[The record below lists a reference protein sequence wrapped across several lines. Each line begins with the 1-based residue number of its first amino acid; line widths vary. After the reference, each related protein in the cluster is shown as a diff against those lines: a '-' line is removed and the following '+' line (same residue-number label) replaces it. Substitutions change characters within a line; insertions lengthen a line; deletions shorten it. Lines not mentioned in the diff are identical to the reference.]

1 MFWTCSFKRKRPFR
15 PAISFIVGSE
25 AGGDWVG
32 LDGVAGGRGGERRV
46 AVREDQG
53 SGSRSGDSVGGWL
66 SYRGTCANVG
76 ETRTCW
82 IWERSGV
89 GCVLSDTISRV

>member
-32 LDGVAGGRGGERRV
+32 LDGVATGGGERRI

-53 SGSRSGDSVGGWL
+53 SGSRSRDSIG
-66 SYRGTCANVG
+66 SYRGTCANIG
-76 ETRTCW
+76 KSRTCW
-82 IWERSGV
+82 TSE
-89 GCVLSDTISRV
+89 